1 MTMILKLFRDD
12 VKRITSNVVSLII
25 VVGLVVLPS
34 IFSWYNVLACW
45 DVFDNTDNLKVA
57 VANNDEGYQSDLV
70 PLKINMGEQVLSSL
84 LDDKEMNWVFTDEQD
99 AVDGAKSGKYYAA
112 VVIPPTFSKDMMTFY
127 SPDVEHAKLLYYTN
141 DKKNV
146 VAPKLTQQGADDAA
160 GRINDIFIEKISEI
174 GLNVASQLVD
184 YSDKNGVASKLGQ
197 LAQNIDS
204 MSSRLTQTSQVVS
217 GYGAILDSTKGV
229 ISGTADLLKASG
241 ASADGVVQSANE
253 SKDALSSLSGV
264 LSSSNAALGD
274 ALSQSAEGYSGV
286 SEAIDT
292 AFASAGNASAT
303 SADALDNQSVAIAG
317 QAQQYRALAQ
327 SIGALSVPAEYQST
341 LDALVEQLTSSADA
355 QQQLADS
362 LSNAAE
368 LIRSNNAQVQ
378 EKHQEVSDLAAQA
391 KQSVS
396 DLSQDFNSS
405 IRPQLD
411 DLQSRVSSGADS
423 LLQNAASLASLGD
436 DMAGSSESMLDTL
449 DQTQSQLQR
458 TAEHLNE
465 SAQDMHDLSVA
476 LTYALSSGDAD
487 QLRQILGSDPSHLAA
502 SLASPV
508 SVERNAVFPAQN
520 FGAQMAPLYT
530 MVGLWIGSLLLA
542 VAIKV
547 VVSKRSME
555 AVGYPKLHQVF
566 LGRFLIFALL
576 SFLQST
582 LLGLGNL
589 FFLQLTV
596 AEPLLFMLVYWIAGL
611 VFTFIIYTLVV
622 SFANLG
628 KAIAVLILIFQI
640 TAGGGS
646 YPLPTLPDF
655 IQALSPLMPATHA
668 INALRAA
675 MMGVYQG
682 DIWFELGYL
691 LLFLIPFVLLG
702 LVLRKPLI
710 RLVNWYLNKVEESKL
725 VS

>member
-160 GRINDIFIEKISEI
+160 GRINDIFVEKISEI

>member
-45 DVFDNTDNLKVA
+45 DAFDNTDNLKVA

-160 GRINDIFIEKISEI
+160 GRINDIFVEKISEI

>member
-160 GRINDIFIEKISEI
+160 GRINDIFVEKISEI

-555 AVGYPKLHQVF
+555 AVGYPKFHQVF

>member
-160 GRINDIFIEKISEI
+160 GRINDIFVEKISEI

-576 SFLQST
+576 SFLQSS

>member
-160 GRINDIFIEKISEI
+160 GRINDIFVEKISEI

-303 SADALDNQSVAIAG
+303 SADALDNQSIAIAG

-327 SIGALSVPAEYQST
+327 SIGALSVPAEYQSI

>member
-57 VANNDEGYQSDLV
+57 VTNNDEGYQSDLV

-160 GRINDIFIEKISEI
+160 GRINDIFVEKISEI

>member
-1 MTMILKLFRDD
+1 MFPPK
-12 VKRITSNVVSLII
+12 KA
-25 VVGLVVLPS
+25 GLCVRKGRRAGGFGP
-34 IFSWYNVLACW
+34 
-45 DVFDNTDNLKVA
+45 
-57 VANNDEGYQSDLV
+57 
-70 PLKINMGEQVLSSL
+70 PL
-84 LDDKEMNWVFTDEQD
+84 
-99 AVDGAKSGKYYAA
+99 
-112 VVIPPTFSKDMMTFY
+112 
-127 SPDVEHAKLLYYTN
+127 
-141 DKKNV
+141 
-146 VAPKLTQQGADDAA
+146 
-160 GRINDIFIEKISEI
+160 
-174 GLNVASQLVD
+174 
-184 YSDKNGVASKLGQ
+184 
-197 LAQNIDS
+197 
-204 MSSRLTQTSQVVS
+204 
-217 GYGAILDSTKGV
+217 
-229 ISGTADLLKASG
+229 
-241 ASADGVVQSANE
+241 
-253 SKDALSSLSGV
+253 
-264 LSSSNAALGD
+264 
-274 ALSQSAEGYSGV
+274 
-286 SEAIDT
+286 
-292 AFASAGNASAT
+292 
-303 SADALDNQSVAIAG
+303 
-317 QAQQYRALAQ
+317 
-327 SIGALSVPAEYQST
+327 
-341 LDALVEQLTSSADA
+341 A

>member
-1 MTMILKLFRDD
+1 
-12 VKRITSNVVSLII
+12 
-25 VVGLVVLPS
+25 
-34 IFSWYNVLACW
+34 
-45 DVFDNTDNLKVA
+45 
-57 VANNDEGYQSDLV
+57 
-70 PLKINMGEQVLSSL
+70 
-84 LDDKEMNWVFTDEQD
+84 
-99 AVDGAKSGKYYAA
+99 
-112 VVIPPTFSKDMMTFY
+112 
-127 SPDVEHAKLLYYTN
+127 
-141 DKKNV
+141 
-146 VAPKLTQQGADDAA
+146 
-160 GRINDIFIEKISEI
+160 
-174 GLNVASQLVD
+174 
-184 YSDKNGVASKLGQ
+184 
-197 LAQNIDS
+197 
-204 MSSRLTQTSQVVS
+204 
-217 GYGAILDSTKGV
+217 
-229 ISGTADLLKASG
+229 
-241 ASADGVVQSANE
+241 
-253 SKDALSSLSGV
+253 
-264 LSSSNAALGD
+264 
-274 ALSQSAEGYSGV
+274 
-286 SEAIDT
+286 
-292 AFASAGNASAT
+292 
-303 SADALDNQSVAIAG
+303 
-317 QAQQYRALAQ
+317 
-327 SIGALSVPAEYQST
+327 
-341 LDALVEQLTSSADA
+341 
-355 QQQLADS
+355 
-362 LSNAAE
+362 
-368 LIRSNNAQVQ
+368 
-378 EKHQEVSDLAAQA
+378 
-391 KQSVS
+391 
-396 DLSQDFNSS
+396 
-405 IRPQLD
+405 
-411 DLQSRVSSGADS
+411 
-423 LLQNAASLASLGD
+423 
-436 DMAGSSESMLDTL
+436 
-449 DQTQSQLQR
+449 R

-646 YPLPTLPDF
+646 YQLPTLPGF

>member
-160 GRINDIFIEKISEI
+160 GRINDIFVEKISEI

-327 SIGALSVPAEYQST
+327 SIGALSVPAEYQSI

>member
-160 GRINDIFIEKISEI
+160 GRINDIFVEKISEI

-217 GYGAILDSTKGV
+217 GYGAMLDSTKGV

-241 ASADGVVQSANE
+241 ASADEVVQSANE

-611 VFTFIIYTLVV
+611 VFTFIIYALVV

-691 LLFLIPFVLLG
+691 LLFLIPFVLLS

>member
-160 GRINDIFIEKISEI
+160 GRINDIFVEKISEI

-184 YSDKNGVASKLGQ
+184 NSDKNGVASKLGQ